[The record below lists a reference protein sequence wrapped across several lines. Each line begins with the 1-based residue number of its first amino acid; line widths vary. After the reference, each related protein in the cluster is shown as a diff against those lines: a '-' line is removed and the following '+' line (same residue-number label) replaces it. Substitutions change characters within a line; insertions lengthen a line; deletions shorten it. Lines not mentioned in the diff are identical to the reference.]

1 MDTTTPVS
9 PPLSFPSASLITLG
23 ADLVGQVQRIIGRD
37 RVRALRVKLGGRT
50 VTEIPVAPLSAAA
63 TVVLVVLAVVLS
75 TLSVEVEHEPSDA
88 AGEAAL

>member
-1 MDTTTPVS
+1 MDTTTPIN
-9 PPLSFPSASLITLG
+9 PLPAAGANLLTLG

-37 RVRALRVKLGGRT
+37 KVRALRVKLGGRT

-63 TVVLVVLAVVLS
+63 TVALVVLAVVLS